1 MPDSNTLSYET
12 DPIAALARVGELLE
26 ATARRVWAQAEAEGP
41 LSPRYTL
48 AQDIHLTAAL
58 AARLVPPDV
67 QAPDGDDSI
76 LPADPVEA
84 LREADALLSGVPVDA
99 LPPGAS
105 QLVVRLVD
113 LIREVCG

>member
-1 MPDSNTLSYET
+1 MSDPNTVTYP
-12 DPIAALARVGELLE
+12 DPIQVFGRVGELLE

-41 LSPRYTL
+41 LTPRYTL

-58 AARLVPPDV
+58 TAGLVPPDV
-67 QAPDGDDSI
+67 QVLGLDEVR

-84 LREADALLSGVPVDA
+84 LREVDALLSGVPVDA

-105 QLVVRLVD
+105 QVVVRLAELV
-113 LIREVCG
+113 REVRG